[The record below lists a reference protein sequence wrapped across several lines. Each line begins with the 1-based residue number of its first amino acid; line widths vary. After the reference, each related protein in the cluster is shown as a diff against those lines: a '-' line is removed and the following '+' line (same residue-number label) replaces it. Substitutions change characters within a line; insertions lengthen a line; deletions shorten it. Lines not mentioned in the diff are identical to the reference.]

1 MIENK
6 IFSYCNIHRGIDV
19 QARFRLEKLKEMYL
33 LEYFRL
39 YGGGGNVALDPK
51 EVGWH
56 GMEGINLSQD
66 R

>member
-39 YGGGGNVALDPK
+39 YGGGGMLHWILK
-51 EVGWH
+51 K
-56 GMEGINLSQD
+56 
-66 R
+66 